1 MSLAK
6 ITVLGIAV
14 LSLAA
19 LLAAVKSCSAP
30 VGPPTGTY
38 KIDTVTFKPT
48 NPQPAAGPAP
58 GVWVDTNME
67 LSSLSGGTLES
78 KPPFQ
83 LAFDYTDNEGSF
95 QNIEFTNVTVTYDDG
110 TVEAATTQLRLP
122 LRIAAR
128 EYETVNSMSGGRIVK
143 GKVSILSTK
152 IPDVVTHALP
162 FTLEVEG
169 HFTKPD
175 GSRVPFAIKQH
186 FGVETESSTKSAA
199 EVLQDK

>member
-1 MSLAK
+1 MSVSKVA
-6 ITVLGIAV
+6 VLGIAV

-30 VGPPTGTY
+30 VGPPTGSY
-38 KIDTVTFKPT
+38 KIDTVTFKASSPK
-48 NPQPAAGPAP
+48 PAAGPAP

-78 KPPFQ
+78 KLPYQ

-95 QNIEFTNVTVTYDDG
+95 QSIEFTNLTITYDDG
-110 TVEAATTQLRLP
+110 TVEPATAKLKLP
-122 LRIAAR
+122 LRTAAR
-128 EYETVNSMSGGRIVK
+128 EYETVNSMSGGRIVQ

-152 IPDVVTHALP
+152 IADVVTRAVP

-175 GSRVPFAIKQH
+175 GSKVPFTIDQH
-186 FGVETESSTKSAA
+186 FDVEVEDSTKSAA